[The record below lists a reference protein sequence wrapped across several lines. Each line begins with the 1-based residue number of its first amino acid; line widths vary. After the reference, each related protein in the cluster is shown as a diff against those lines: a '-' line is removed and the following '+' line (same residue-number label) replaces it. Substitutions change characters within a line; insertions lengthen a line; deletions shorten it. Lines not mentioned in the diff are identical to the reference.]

1 MLFGAKGAESMT
13 STFWRTSVALA
24 LLALSSGASA
34 DDFNRTKLPI
44 AQQPFQ
50 GEIGLTPA
58 ESVKDFPDE
67 VHAPD
72 GAPNVLVIL
81 TDDVGFGAS
90 STFGGPIPTPT
101 FDRLAK
107 AGLKYNQF
115 HTTALCSPTRAALIT
130 GRNHHTASTG
140 GIMEIGVGYPGYNT
154 LVRKSCG
161 TVGQILKYN
170 GYNTSWFGKNHNVPD
185 WHTSQAGPFDL
196 WPVGLG
202 FEYFYGFVGGDT
214 SQWNP
219 AIVENTR
226 PVEPPE
232 NDPTYN
238 FDEDMADRAIN
249 WIRMQNA
256 VAPNK
261 PFFCYYATG
270 TAHAP
275 HHAPKDWIA
284 KFKGQFDQGWDV
296 VREETLARQKK
307 LGVVP
312 QGTKLT
318 ERSKG
323 IPAWD
328 SLDGRQKE
336 LYARMMEVY
345 AAALSHADHQFGR
358 LIDAIDQTGELDNT
372 LVIYIQGDNGASAE
386 GSAQGLLN
394 EMTFFNNIKED
405 FEEVYRRKDELGGPM
420 TFNHYPI
427 GWAHA
432 MDSPFQWTKQV
443 ASHFGGTRNGMV
455 MCWPKRIKNVGQVCS
470 QFHHVIDITPTI
482 LEATGLPAPDSINGI
497 TQDPMD
503 GVSMAYTWDDHS
515 ADSKRKTQYFEMF
528 ANRALYHDGWIACT
542 TPPIAPWV
550 SVADPVD
557 VIDGY
562 EWELYNINEDFSES
576 NNIVKDHP
584 EKLKELQRLFY
595 IEAVKHDV
603 LPLDNSKAER
613 LDVRNRPSLT
623 EGRDTFV
630 YYDGMTRIPE
640 GSAPDVK
647 NKSFG
652 ITAVVD
658 IPEDGAE
665 GLIATQGGRFCGY
678 GLYLLE
684 GKPVFLYNLADVE
697 RYEVKGDEVIAPG
710 KHVITFDF
718 NYDGG
723 GLGKGGQATLSV
735 DGKQVATK
743 KFPRTIAFRMSLD
756 ETFDV
761 GSDTGTPVSEDYQ
774 VPFDFTGELEK
785 VTVKITEHHLT
796 EEQLQKFREGQAKA
810 ALAR

>member
-1 MLFGAKGAESMT
+1 MNQRIRSAVFSCFPVILILA
-13 STFWRTSVALA
+13 STQRLQ
-24 LLALSSGASA
+24 A
-34 DDFNRTKLPI
+34 DDFNRTQLPI
-44 AQQPFQ
+44 PQAPFQ
-50 GEIGLTPA
+50 GKIGLTPA
-58 ESVKDFPDE
+58 DSVKDFPEE
-67 VHAPD
+67 VHAPEE
-72 GAPNVLVIL
+72 APNILLIL

-107 AGLKYNQF
+107 NGLKYNQF

-130 GRNHHTASTG
+130 GRNHHNVSTG

-161 TVGQILKYN
+161 TIGQILKYN

-196 WPVGLG
+196 WPAGLG

-214 SQWNP
+214 NQWAP
-219 AIVENTR
+219 AITENTR
-226 PVEPPE
+226 PVEPPSPDE
-232 NDPTYN
+232 DPDYN
-238 FDEDMADRAIN
+238 FDEDMADRAIG
-249 WIRMQNA
+249 WLRMQNA
-256 VAPNK
+256 VAPDK

-275 HHAPKDWIA
+275 HHAPKEWID
-284 KFKGQFDQGWDV
+284 KFQGKFDQGWDE
-296 VREETLARQKK
+296 VRKETLARQKQ

-312 QGTKLT
+312 SATILT
-318 ERSKG
+318 ERSPG

-328 SLDGRQKE
+328 TLNDRE
-336 LYARMMEVY
+336 REVYARMMEVY
-345 AAALSHADHQFGR
+345 AGALSHADHQFGR
-358 LIDAIDQTGELDNT
+358 LVDVIDEMGELDNT

-432 MDSPFQWTKQV
+432 MDTPFQWTKQV

-455 MCWPKRIKNVGQVCS
+455 MSWPKRIKNTGKVCS
-470 QFHHVIDITPTI
+470 QFHHVIDIVPTI
-482 LEATGLPAPDSINGI
+482 LEATGLPDPTSIDGI
-497 TQDPMD
+497 TQEPMD
-503 GVSMAYTWDDHS
+503 GLSMTYTWDDVR
-515 ADSKRKTQYFEMF
+515 AEPKRTTQYFEMF
-528 ANRALYHDGWIACT
+528 ANRAIYDDGWVACT

-550 SVADPVD
+550 SVADAVD
-557 VIDGY
+557 VLDGY

-576 NNIVKDHP
+576 NDLSQENP
-584 EKLKELQRLFY
+584 EKLDELKRLFY
-595 IEAVKHDV
+595 IEAVKNDV
-603 LPLDNSKAER
+603 LPLDNSKVKR
-613 LDVRNRPSLT
+613 LDVKNRPSLT
-623 EGRDTFV
+623 EGRDTFT
-630 YYDGMTRIPE
+630 YYDGMVRIPE

-652 ITAVVD
+652 ITAIVD

-665 GLIATQGGRFCGY
+665 GLIMTQGGRFCGF

-684 GKPVFLYNLADVE
+684 GKPVFHYNLAGVE
-697 RYEVKGDEVIAPG
+697 RYEVKSDDTLSPG
-710 KHVITFDF
+710 EHVVVVDF

-723 GLGKGGQATLSV
+723 GVGRGGTATLSI
-735 DGKQVATK
+735 DGQKIASE
-743 KFPRTIAFRMSLD
+743 KFPRTIPFRMSLD
-756 ETFDV
+756 ETLDI
-761 GSDTGTPVSEDYQ
+761 GTDTGTPVSEDYQ
-774 VPFDFTGELEK
+774 VPFEFTGDLQK
-785 VTVKITEHHLT
+785 VEIKITDHELT
-796 EEQLQKFREGQAKA
+796 EEQLQKYREAQVKA

>member
-1 MLFGAKGAESMT
+1 MRAFAPVCMLFGLT
-13 STFWRTSVALA
+13 C
-24 LLALSSGASA
+24 SGWSISSA

-44 AQQPFQ
+44 PQVPFK
-50 GEIGLTPA
+50 GKIGLTPA
-58 ESVKDFPDE
+58 DSVKDFPVE
-67 VHAPD
+67 VHAPE
-72 GAPNVLVIL
+72 GAPNVLLIL

-130 GRNHHTASTG
+130 GRNHHTVSTG

-154 LVRKSCG
+154 LVRKSYG
-161 TVGQILKYN
+161 TIGQILKYN
-170 GYNTSWFGKNHNVPD
+170 GYNTAWFGKNHNVPD

-226 PVEPPE
+226 PVEPPAD
-232 NDPTYN
+232 DPDYN

-275 HHAPKDWIA
+275 HHCPQDWIA
-284 KFKGQFDQGWDV
+284 KFDGQFDQGWDQL
-296 VREETLARQKK
+296 RKESLARQKQ

-312 QGTKLT
+312 QNTKLT

-328 SLDGRQKE
+328 SLDDRQKE
-336 LYARMMEVY
+336 VFARMMEVY
-345 AAALSHADHQFGR
+345 AGALSHADHQFGR
-358 LIDAIDQTGELDNT
+358 IIDSIEEIGELDNT

-405 FEEVYRRKDELGGPM
+405 FEEVYRRKEELGGPM

-432 MDSPFQWTKQV
+432 MDTPFQWTKQV

-455 MCWPKRIKNVGQVCS
+455 MSWPKRIKNTGKVCS

-482 LEATGLPAPDSINGI
+482 LEATNLPAPASINGI
-497 TQDPMD
+497 TQEPMD
-503 GVSMAYTWDDHS
+503 GVSMAYTWDDTEVPS
-515 ADSKRKTQYFEMF
+515 QRTTQYFEMF
-528 ANRALYHDGWIACT
+528 ANRAIYDNGWVACT
-542 TPPIAPWV
+542 TPTTPPWV

-557 VIDGY
+557 VIEGY
-562 EWELYNINEDFSES
+562 KWELYHIDDDFSEAE
-576 NNIVKDHP
+576 NLADQHP

-603 LPLDNSKAER
+603 LPLDNSKVER
-613 LDVRNRPSLT
+613 LDVSNRPSLT

-652 ITAVVD
+652 ISAVVD
-658 IPEDGAE
+658 IPEEGAE
-665 GLIATQGGRFCGY
+665 GLIMTQGGRFCGY
-678 GLYLLE
+678 GMYLLD

-697 RYEVKGDEVIAPG
+697 RYAVKGDKAITPG
-710 KHVITFDF
+710 KDK
-718 NYDGG
+718 
-723 GLGKGGQATLSV
+723 GK
-735 DGKQVATK
+735 
-743 KFPRTIAFRMSLD
+743 F
-756 ETFDV
+756 E
-761 GSDTGTPVSEDYQ
+761 
-774 VPFDFTGELEK
+774 FTGAIKKVEFELK
-785 VTVKITEHHLT
+785 D
-796 EEQLQKFREGQAKA
+796 
-810 ALAR
+810 